1 MHGNYSLDCSIINV
15 AGLSY
20 TNFKYSKLKVSK
32 KKSSTKVCVNVENT
46 GSFDGADVVQLYVR
60 DIESSVDRPLKE
72 LKEFKKI
79 YLKKGE
85 KKTIEFNLTQSA
97 FAFWDSISKDWKLE
111 SGEFEILIG
120 KSSENIALKKVIKL

>member
-1 MHGNYSLDCSIINV
+1 
-15 AGLSY
+15 
-20 TNFKYSKLKVSK
+20 
-32 KKSSTKVCVNVENT
+32 
-46 GSFDGADVVQLYVR
+46 
-60 DIESSVDRPLKE
+60 VDRPLKE

-85 KKTIEFNLTQSA
+85 KKTIEFNLTKSA
-97 FAFWDSISKDWKLE
+97 FAFWDGISKDWKLE

>member
-1 MHGNYSLDCSIINV
+1 M
-15 AGLSY
+15 
-20 TNFKYSKLKVSK
+20 
-32 KKSSTKVCVNVENT
+32 
-46 GSFDGADVVQLYVR
+46 
-60 DIESSVDRPLKE
+60 DRPLKE